1 MERGRPG
8 HPQDN
13 GGHER
18 LHRDISLELQCLGQ
32 IDQPSLELW
41 RQEFNEQRPHE
52 ALEMR
57 SASQVYQHSARPD
70 GGGVEQLDYPQMIS
84 RRVNQNGKINWANEQ
99 VFISSSLAGWS
110 VGLKVSGQNQ
120 LEVWFARLLLGW
132 IDPSTVSF
140 RRADIEPK
148 SDFKSAA

>member
-1 MERGRPG
+1 MDSLRP
-8 HPQDN
+8 
-13 GGHER
+13 
-18 LHRDISLELQCLGQ
+18 
-32 IDQPSLELW
+32 W

-52 ALEMR
+52 ALGMR
-57 SASQVYQHSARPD
+57 SPSQVYQHSAGAYR
-70 GGGVEQLDYPQMIS
+70 GGVEQLDYAQLIS

-110 VGLKVSGQNQ
+110 VRLKVTAQDQ